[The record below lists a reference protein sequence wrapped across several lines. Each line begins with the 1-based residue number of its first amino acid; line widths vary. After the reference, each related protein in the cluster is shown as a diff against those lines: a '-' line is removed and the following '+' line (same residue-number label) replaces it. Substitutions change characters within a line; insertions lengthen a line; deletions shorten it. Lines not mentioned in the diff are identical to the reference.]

1 MVGAWAFR
9 TRTWGRPGYTA
20 LEGSASYGNQTAEFF
35 LVVGSAHVSLDV
47 QSLRTLADRFLDLLS
62 PILGTPD
69 TGPSVV
75 NIGELM
81 DSLDEIPV
89 NATWSF
95 PPARR
100 EELLSALERLLWAGT
115 TGASLSAG
123 ESTR

>member
-1 MVGAWAFR
+1 MAEAWTFR

-20 LEGSASYGNQTAEFF
+20 LEGSTSDGSQTAEFF
-35 LVVGSAHVSLDV
+35 LVVGSTHVSLDV
-47 QSLRTLADRFLDLLS
+47 QSLRSLTDRFLDLLS
-62 PILGTPD
+62 SVLGQPAS
-69 TGPSVV
+69 GPAVV

-100 EELLSALERLLWAGT
+100 EELLSALERLLWVDP
-115 TGASLSAG
+115 TGADASAG
-123 ESTR
+123 QSEG

>member
-35 LVVGSAHVSLDV
+35 LVVGSAHVSLD
-47 QSLRTLADRFLDLLS
+47 
-62 PILGTPD
+62 
-69 TGPSVV
+69 
-75 NIGELM
+75 
-81 DSLDEIPV
+81 EIPV

-100 EELLSALERLLWAGT
+100 EELLSALERLLWAGP

>member
-1 MVGAWAFR
+1 MAGTWDFR

-20 LEGSASYGNQTAEFF
+20 LEGSASCGNETAEFF
-35 LVVGSAHVSLDV
+35 LVVGPAHVSLDV
-47 QSLRTLADRFLDLLS
+47 QSLRSLSDRFLDFLS
-62 PILGTPD
+62 TVLGEPD

-81 DSLDEIPV
+81 DSLDEVPV

-100 EELLSALERLLWAGT
+100 QDLLSALERLLRVDP
-115 TGASLSAG
+115 TGAGVSAG
-123 ESTR
+123 QSER